1 MQATQPNSGT
11 EQATTDGNIKRYK
24 VSETFGEFEVRLEVD
39 HSILTPARAKEIN
52 EFWGS
57 PEDRIAA
64 EKGDEVKAVI
74 RLAGSRAAAM
84 IISDGFLPVYSPKQG
99 QNIGHLKLTLA
110 MGSPIQVNRLI
121 AKEQEEEK
129 RELKTQLE
137 DLCFWIISAIRYD
150 TTATIS
156 KI

>member
-1 MQATQPNSGT
+1 MQQHEDQGSSAVESTS
-11 EQATTDGNIKRYK
+11 ASCIKRYK

-39 HSILTPARAKEIN
+39 HNILTPARAKEIN

-84 IISDGFLPVYSPKQG
+84 ILCDGWGGASFGTGKPEAGEIWSKQFRAQEG
-99 QNIGHLKLTLA
+99 WGGEEDTPFGWCGIRIIGADVEMPGFDEFEL
-110 MGSPIQVNRLI
+110 
-121 AKEQEEEK
+121 
-129 RELKTQLE
+129 REV
-137 DLCFWIISAIRYD
+137 AN
-150 TTATIS
+150 A
-156 KI
+156 

>member
-84 IISDGFLPVYSPKQG
+84 IISDGWGGASFGSGRPEAGEIWSKQFRAQEG
-99 QNIGHLKLTLA
+99 WGGEEDTPFGWCGIR
-110 MGSPIQVNRLI
+110 II
-121 AKEQEEEK
+121 AADVEMPGFDDF
-129 RELKTQLE
+129 ELKE
-137 DLCFWIISAIRYD
+137 VARG
-150 TTATIS
+150 
-156 KI
+156 